1 MNYETAKK
9 ILAEYYEAHKPEG
22 ECGEALAK
30 GMQAIDDCLEMGL
43 DGEGE

>member
-1 MNYETAKK
+1 MDYETAKK
-9 ILAEYYEAHKPEG
+9 LLAEYYEAHKPEG
-22 ECGEALAK
+22 EYGEALAK